1 MKLSERFST
10 PLMILI
16 LLTIVS
22 LFYYFWHTRTVEKPI
37 TQTNLPDSF
46 GNNIHV
52 VQYDKTGQLSS
63 ILDAPSMVH
72 FTDGHSVFTKPNI
85 TLYNQKQSP
94 WIVTANIANATANFK
109 TIVLQGD
116 VHFFQKSSA
125 NNPQNLITTTTVTIQ
140 TDSQTAYSD
149 QPVTYTQK
157 NNDGSSLDLNAIG
170 FSVNK
175 KTGDIELLSNVR
187 GVYVPVPTKT
197 N

>member
-10 PLMILI
+10 PLIILI
-16 LLTIVS
+16 ILTIVS
-22 LFYYFWHTRTVEKPI
+22 LFYYFWHTRIVEKPAVHS
-37 TQTNLPDSF
+37 NLPDSF
-46 GNNIHV
+46 GSNIHV

-63 ILDAPSMVH
+63 ILDAPSMQH
-72 FTDGHSVFTKPNI
+72 FTDGHSVFAKPNI
-85 TLYNQKQSP
+85 TLYDQKQTP

-116 VHFFQKSSA
+116 VHFSQKIGE
-125 NNPQNLITTTTVTIQ
+125 NNPENLITTTTVTIQ
-140 TDSQTAYSD
+140 SDSQIAYSD
-149 QPVTYTQK
+149 QPVTFIQK
-157 NNDGSSLDLNAIG
+157 NKDGSSLDLNAIG

-187 GVYVPVPTKT
+187 GVYVPAPTKT